1 MNLWLPG
8 ERIVREI
15 EMDMYILLCSKWI
28 TNKDLLSS
36 TWNSVQC
43 YVASWMRGAFGGV
56 WIHVYV
62 WLSPFT
68 VHLKLPQR
76 CSSAILQYKIKVE
89 KKRVR
94 EATAMRSHTLQRSRA
109 PPPQLEK
116 ASTQQRTPNTVRNN

>member
-1 MNLWLPG
+1 M
-8 ERIVREI
+8 V
-15 EMDMYILLCSKWI
+15 MYTLLYPKWI
-28 TNKDLLSS
+28 TNKHLLYNTGISA
-36 TWNSVQC
+36 QC
-43 YVASWMRGAFGGV
+43 CVAAWMGGEFGGE